1 MEEIVKCPY
10 CDAEISINT
19 EKCPVCGE
27 FFTEPNL
34 GKIKFQNFGLYCVL
48 QVLTI
53 GLFAK
58 LWFIINYFQIKK
70 LIINPKDVKKI
81 SALLLLLIAAI
92 TALFILKDF
101 ASIILYALQ
110 VAITYRVFRIIQKYT
125 IEKYDVELDFNPYYL
140 IFFADFYLVHFID
153 TYTDRVINAH
163 NYFNF
168 RTPSGFILILMLIVI
183 ALFINFWYGL
193 CLELHGLR

>member
-10 CDAEISINT
+10 CDAEINVNT
-19 EKCPVCGE
+19 ERCPVCGE
-27 FFTEPNL
+27 LFTEPNL
-34 GKIKFQNFGLYCVL
+34 GNFKFQNFGLYCVL
-48 QVLTI
+48 QVLTV

-58 LWFIINYFQIKK
+58 LWFVINFFQIKK
-70 LIINPKDVKKI
+70 LITNPKDDKKF
-81 SALLLLLIAAI
+81 SVLLLLLFAAIAA
-92 TALFILKDF
+92 LVILKGF
-101 ASIILYALQ
+101 SIIILYALQ

-125 IEKYDVELDFNPYYL
+125 YDTYNVELDFNPYYL

-168 RTPSGFILILMLIVI
+168 RTPSGFILILMLIII

-193 CLELHGLR
+193 CLELHGLQ